1 MNSNGHNFSNEMGA
15 ILTGAVTGAGVGSF
29 LFQAMATVLL
39 GALGAFGGWL
49 FIEFCQPY
57 LKAKFGKKNN
67 KKA

>member
-29 LFQAMATVLL
+29 LFQAFATVFLGML
-39 GALGAFGGWL
+39 GALGGWI
-49 FIEFCQPY
+49 FIEFLQPK
-57 LKAKFGKKNN
+57 LQAKFGKKNN